1 MSEMVYRTELRFNA
15 IYVIESLRPGDRK
28 TGEELYD
35 SIIFPRTRGLEG
47 CYTKYRKVEDEGQL
61 RSALREIATVCRE
74 ANHLPPAYERLRK
87 TFLMLD
93 LFPEN
98 EERFGLTYDLCIK
111 DTSRP

>member
-15 IYVIESLRPGDRK
+15 IHVIESLRPGDRK
-28 TGEELYD
+28 TGEDLYD

-74 ANHLPPAYERLRK
+74 ANHLPLIHIEAHGSDDGIEL
-87 TFLMLD
+87 TD
-93 LFPEN
+93 G
-98 EERFGLTYDLCIK
+98 GLV
-111 DTSRP
+111 P